1 MLKITRKYAYL
12 ALVSGALSLAPMAH
26 AGSGIGGNPSN
37 GGGTTFGVDNLTSA
51 LGAEAIA
58 EAVATGDPIAIDAA
72 ILAAIAAS
80 GFTTGD
86 RLSPPLTGLTGAQ
99 TVTALV
105 DQIVAFAAAV
115 GLALTAPS
123 IQALL
128 AIAETADDV
137 A

>member
-1 MLKITRKYAYL
+1 MLKIMRKYVYPV
-12 ALVSGALSLAPMAH
+12 LVSGALTLAPMAQ
-26 AGSGIGGNPSN
+26 AGSAIGGNPSN
-37 GGGTTFGVDNLTSA
+37 GGGVTFGVENLTSA
-51 LGAEAIA
+51 LGAGAIA
-58 EAVATGDPIAIDAA
+58 EAVESGDPVAIDAA
-72 ILAAIAAS
+72 ITAAIAAS